1 MLASFSQGVEECCNH
16 PCLLTLPK
24 ERENA
29 AAVCVPAP
37 ARKWGIAVTALA
49 LWPQKGSETVL
60 RLIVLPIQVR
70 EKEGAVSEQAR
81 LC

>member
-1 MLASFSQGVEECCNH
+1 MLASLSQGVEECCNH

-24 ERENA
+24 EREHA
-29 AAVCVPAP
+29 MAVCAP
-37 ARKWGIAVTALA
+37 ARKWGIAVTALP